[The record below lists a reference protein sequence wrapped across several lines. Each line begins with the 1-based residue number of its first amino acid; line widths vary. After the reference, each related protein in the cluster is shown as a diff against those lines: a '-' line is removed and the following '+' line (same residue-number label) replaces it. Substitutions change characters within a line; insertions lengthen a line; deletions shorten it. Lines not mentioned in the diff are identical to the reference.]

1 MALRVTPVPH
11 VSIRGAEISQ
21 MSNVVIVNGFM
32 LMNLLHMVTWF
43 CAGLLFL
50 FKKQHTFFCRLWW
63 FNDMPRMSQSFVET
77 GGHRPYGAK
86 APMATL
92 C

>member
-21 MSNVVIVNGFM
+21 MSNVVIVNGFIM
-32 LMNLLHMVTWF
+32 INLLNMVTWF

-50 FKKQHTFFCRLWW
+50 FKKQKKICRLRW
-63 FNDMPRMSQSFVET
+63 FNDMLVFSEFCRNW
-77 GGHRPYGAK
+77 RP
-86 APMATL
+86 
-92 C
+92 

>member
-21 MSNVVIVNGFM
+21 MSNVVIVNGFIM
-32 LMNLLHMVTWF
+32 INLLNMVTWF

-50 FKKQHTFFCRLWW
+50 FKKQKKLSSAVVQWHARFLRVL
-63 FNDMPRMSQSFVET
+63 
-77 GGHRPYGAK
+77 
-86 APMATL
+86 
-92 C
+92 

>member
-21 MSNVVIVNGFM
+21 MSNVVIVNGFIM
-32 LMNLLHMVTWF
+32 INLLNMVTWF

-50 FKKQHTFFCRLWW
+50 FKKQKKNL
-63 FNDMPRMSQSFVET
+63 SSAVVQ
-77 GGHRPYGAK
+77 
-86 APMATL
+86 
-92 C
+92 

>member
-21 MSNVVIVNGFM
+21 MSNVVIVNGFIM
-32 LMNLLHMVTWF
+32 MNLLNMVTWF

-50 FKKQHTFFCRLWW
+50 FKKQHTFSVVC
-63 FNDMPRMSQSFVET
+63 
-77 GGHRPYGAK
+77 GGSTTCPGCLRV
-86 APMATL
+86 L
-92 C
+92 

>member
-21 MSNVVIVNGFM
+21 MSNVVIVNGFIM
-32 LMNLLHMVTWF
+32 INLLNMVTWF

-50 FKKQHTFFCRLWW
+50 FKKQKICRLRW
-63 FNDMPRMSQSFVET
+63 FNDMLVFSEFCRNW
-77 GGHRPYGAK
+77 RP
-86 APMATL
+86 
-92 C
+92 